1 MKGVEGQGAWGPIRW
16 RDARKDGRKDNGGT
30 VIQRFGRKDYGGT
43 VPYGRTDIWGEVW
56 IFFTTVQ
63 QDIEAF
69 GEPLLSE
76 GISYRD
82 FCPRLRND
90 FWEA

>member
-1 MKGVEGQGAWGPIRW
+1 MVGLSYRGSDVRITEGLSHTEGLTL
-16 RDARKDGRKDNGGT
+16 GGK
-30 VIQRFGRKDYGGT
+30 FGY
-43 VPYGRTDIWGEVW
+43 
-56 IFFTTVQ
+56 FFTTVQ